1 MSGNKPFNPDEVFSP
16 EVSAGGIIPRV
27 LNAPRKYI
35 QCPGALDNLGLYLGL
50 IDCKHTAVII
60 TDGGSKRFGKRIS
73 ESLKRSGIKETLV
86 TFGGESSPE
95 EFTRILDILS
105 GSEEAVDSVVA
116 VGGGKCLDTGRV
128 VSNRMSIPVTVC
140 PTIASTDAPCAGLSV
155 IYSAQGVFQDV
166 ELFPFNPTL
175 VVVDTQ
181 VAAESPYRFIV
192 SGLGDAL
199 ATWYEAR
206 TCLENPKGRSLLG
219 TRPTMAAVAIAEL
232 CANTLYE
239 YAPRAIEAVK
249 KDQVNEA
256 VERVVE
262 ANILLSGL
270 GFESC
275 GVASAHAIGQSLT
288 ALPEIHE
295 NFMHGE
301 MVAYGLVAHLLL
313 EDRMDE
319 ADKAAK
325 FFAKVGLPVHLGHF
339 GLDPERDMD
348 IIRKFPPAALD
359 IPIIYNEPMEITEEL
374 VLDTMLKAH
383 EFGKKIV
390 DSVGDD
396 AYHEIHG

>member
-1 MSGNKPFNPDEVFSP
+1 MTDNKQFKPEEVFSA
-16 EVSAGGIIPRV
+16 EVSAGSIIPRV

-35 QCPGALDNLGLYLGL
+35 QCPGALDNLGLYLSL
-50 IDCKHTAVII
+50 TSSKHAAVII
-60 TDGGSKRFGKRIS
+60 TEGGSRRFGKKIS
-73 ESLKRSGIKETLV
+73 DSLKRSGINETQV
-86 TFGGESSPE
+86 IFGGESSPE
-95 EFTRILDILS
+95 EFARIIDILS
-105 GSEEAVDSVVA
+105 GSEEPVDSIIA

-128 VSNRMSIPVTVC
+128 VSNRMDIPLTVC

-155 IYSAQGVFQDV
+155 IYSAEGVFQDV

-181 VAAESPYRFIV
+181 AAAESPYRFIV

-275 GVASAHAIGQSLT
+275 GVAGAHAIGQGLT
-288 ALPEIHE
+288 VMKEIHE

-301 MVAYGLVAHLLL
+301 MVSFGLVAQLIL

-319 ADKAAK
+319 AEKATT
-325 FFAKVGLPVHLGHF
+325 FFANVGLPVHLGHY
-339 GLDPERDMD
+339 GLDPDRDMD
-348 IIRKFPPAALD
+348 IIKQFPSSAIS

-374 VLDTMLKAH
+374 IMDTILKAH
-383 EFGKKIV
+383 EYGKKIV